1 MAPDA
6 PSAGS
11 VELGVDDGV
20 GHRGKEPAGKIEDEI
35 AGGAHAILDRSAEQ
49 PKRPHV
55 EDQMQPSA
63 VQEHVREERLP
74 VGERVAEVEIR
85 REIERGDERKAPE
98 KGLELIGTQTPLVK
112 ENQAVRRLAD
122 ARIPEAV
129 ERAHQHAAPEHV
141 EQRQWNF
148 TEALHRRLAAHQNQR
163 TNSTQ
168 SGRRCDA
175 KRGRVL
181 ECFGRLDRW
190 RPPRRGGAEDRRAHG
205 HPSRQTA
212 EARKGE

>member
-98 KGLELIGTQTPLVK
+98 KGLELIRTRTPLVK
-112 ENQAVRRLAD
+112 ENQAVRRD
-122 ARIPEAV
+122 QRPRDERRTAV
-129 ERAHQHAAPEHV
+129 RRGIQDRKHGGRCRCGRRSIH
-141 EQRQWNF
+141 R
-148 TEALHRRLAAHQNQR
+148 RRLAQEAG
-163 TNSTQ
+163 SCCA
-168 SGRRCDA
+168 SS
-175 KRGRVL
+175 
-181 ECFGRLDRW
+181 
-190 RPPRRGGAEDRRAHG
+190 PRRH
-205 HPSRQTA
+205 
-212 EARKGE
+212 